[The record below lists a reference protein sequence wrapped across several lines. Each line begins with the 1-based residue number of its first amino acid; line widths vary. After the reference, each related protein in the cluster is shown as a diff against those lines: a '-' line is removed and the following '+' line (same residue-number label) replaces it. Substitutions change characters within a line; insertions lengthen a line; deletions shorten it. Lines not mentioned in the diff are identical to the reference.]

1 MPDEVLELCSRLP
14 HAAYALRQPRPG
26 VWLSASRLPEVRK
39 MHLGLSYKDYV
50 IKKIGDNNYENI
62 KDYQQYLRG
71 YDYTGKI
78 PVIIDFY
85 ATWCGPCQA
94 LAPMLKRLADEYEGR
109 VKVLKVDV
117 DKNQALAAAARIQS
131 IPTLFFITKDG
142 DIERIVGG
150 LPYQELVRMAEKISE

>member
-1 MPDEVLELCSRLP
+1 M
-14 HAAYALRQPRPG
+14 
-26 VWLSASRLPEVRK
+26 
-39 MHLGLSYKDYV
+39 
-50 IKKIGDNNYENI
+50 ENI
-62 KDYQQYLRG
+62 KDYQQDLRG
-71 YDYTGKI
+71 YDYTGKT

-117 DKNQALAAAARIQS
+117 DKNQDLAMAARIMS

-150 LPYQELVRMAEKISE
+150 LPYQELMRMAEKISE

>member
-1 MPDEVLELCSRLP
+1 M
-14 HAAYALRQPRPG
+14 
-26 VWLSASRLPEVRK
+26 
-39 MHLGLSYKDYV
+39 
-50 IKKIGDNNYENI
+50 ENI

-71 YDYTGKI
+71 YDYTGKT

-94 LAPMLKRLADEYEGR
+94 LAPLLKRLAEEYEGR

-117 DKNQALAAAARIQS
+117 DKNQELAMTARIMS

-142 DIERIVGG
+142 DIERTVGG

>member
-1 MPDEVLELCSRLP
+1 M
-14 HAAYALRQPRPG
+14 
-26 VWLSASRLPEVRK
+26 
-39 MHLGLSYKDYV
+39 
-50 IKKIGDNNYENI
+50 ENI

-71 YDYTGKI
+71 YDYTGKT

-85 ATWCGPCQA
+85 ATWCGPCQT

-117 DKNQALAAAARIQS
+117 DKNQELAMAARIMS

>member
-1 MPDEVLELCSRLP
+1 M
-14 HAAYALRQPRPG
+14 
-26 VWLSASRLPEVRK
+26 
-39 MHLGLSYKDYV
+39 
-50 IKKIGDNNYENI
+50 ENI

-71 YDYTGKI
+71 YDYTGKT

-117 DKNQALAAAARIQS
+117 DKNQELAMAARIMS
-131 IPTLFFITKDG
+131 IPTSFFITKDG

>member
-1 MPDEVLELCSRLP
+1 M
-14 HAAYALRQPRPG
+14 
-26 VWLSASRLPEVRK
+26 
-39 MHLGLSYKDYV
+39 
-50 IKKIGDNNYENI
+50 ENI

-71 YDYTGKI
+71 YNYTGVT

-94 LAPMLKRLADEYEGR
+94 IAPMLKRLAQESEGR
-109 VKVLKVDV
+109 IKVLKVDV

-142 DIERIVGG
+142 QIERQVGG
-150 LPYQELVRMAEKISE
+150 LPYQELVRLAMRIM

>member
-1 MPDEVLELCSRLP
+1 M
-14 HAAYALRQPRPG
+14 
-26 VWLSASRLPEVRK
+26 
-39 MHLGLSYKDYV
+39 
-50 IKKIGDNNYENI
+50 ENI

-117 DKNQALAAAARIQS
+117 DKNQELAMAARIMS

-150 LPYQELVRMAEKISE
+150 LPYQELMRMAEKISE

>member
-1 MPDEVLELCSRLP
+1 M
-14 HAAYALRQPRPG
+14 
-26 VWLSASRLPEVRK
+26 
-39 MHLGLSYKDYV
+39 
-50 IKKIGDNNYENI
+50 ENI

-71 YDYTGKI
+71 YDYTGTT

-85 ATWCGPCQA
+85 ATWCGPCHA

-117 DKNQALAAAARIQS
+117 DKNQELAMAARIMS

-142 DIERIVGG
+142 DIERVVGG
-150 LPYQELVRMAEKISE
+150 LPYQELMRMAEKISE

>member
-1 MPDEVLELCSRLP
+1 M
-14 HAAYALRQPRPG
+14 
-26 VWLSASRLPEVRK
+26 
-39 MHLGLSYKDYV
+39 SYKDYV
-50 IKKIGDNNYENI
+50 IKEIGGYYGE
-62 KDYQQYLRG
+62 YQRL
-71 YDYTGKI
+71 
-78 PVIIDFY
+78 IIDFY

-94 LAPMLKRLADEYEGR
+94 LAPMLKRLAEQYEGR

-150 LPYQELVRMAEKISE
+150 LPYQELVRMAEKISSSEK

>member
-1 MPDEVLELCSRLP
+1 M
-14 HAAYALRQPRPG
+14 
-26 VWLSASRLPEVRK
+26 
-39 MHLGLSYKDYV
+39 
-50 IKKIGDNNYENI
+50 ENI

-71 YDYTGKI
+71 YNYTGKT

-117 DKNQALAAAARIQS
+117 DKNQELAMAARIMS

-150 LPYQELVRMAEKISE
+150 LPYQELVKMAEKISE